1 MHFES
6 SYKIALLV
14 PSLRNSG
21 PIIGVYTLA
30 QYYVREG
37 IFPDIIALSSI
48 AENES
53 LEADF
58 RGLGVDVTILNT
70 SIKHP
75 LSLIKTLRTLI
86 QNKKYKLVHST
97 GFRPDIFLSLV
108 RNSINSLRILSTVRS
123 ELYNDLKFEHG
134 AVIAALSTRAWVWA
148 FSRFDVVV
156 PHSLAIKEALCSYG
170 VRPSQM
176 QCIYNGVDTVRF
188 RPPSVAE
195 RKAARARL
203 AISDDTVVIGHV
215 GHITKLKGVEYIVEA
230 LAQLPRDSNIK
241 FISVGVGDQ
250 RESLEGR
257 SRALGISDKIIWA
270 GKQTDVMPYLYAMDI
285 FTLPSWTEGL
295 PRALM
300 EACATGLPAVVS
312 DIQGCREV
320 VVNGGNGLC
329 VVPGNASALST
340 ALMRLILSRE
350 LRRSMGESAR
360 ARVEQTFSAE
370 AMATGYLK
378 LYEQLG
384 TR

>member
-1 MHFES
+1 MYFES
-6 SYKIALLV
+6 ADKIALLV

-30 QYYVREG
+30 QLYVRQG

-48 AENES
+48 EESES

-58 RGLGVDVTILNT
+58 RALGVDVTVLNT

-75 LSLIKTLRTLI
+75 LSLINTLRTLI
-86 QNKKYKLVHST
+86 QNKEYKLVHST
-97 GFRPDIFLSLV
+97 GFRPDIFLSFV
-108 RNSINSLRILSTVRS
+108 KSSINSLRILSTVRS

-134 AVIAALSTRAWVWA
+134 SVIAALSTRAWVWA
-148 FSRFDVVV
+148 FSRFDAVV
-156 PHSLAIKEALCSYG
+156 PHSLAIKAALSSYG

-176 QCIYNGVDTVRF
+176 QCIYNGVDTVRYK
-188 RPPSVAE
+188 PPSVEE
-195 RKAARARL
+195 RTAARARL

-250 RESLEGR
+250 MESLESR
-257 SRALGISDKIIWA
+257 ARALGISDKIIWA
-270 GKQTDVMPYLYAMDI
+270 GKQNDVLPYLYAMDI

-300 EACATGLPAVVS
+300 EACATGLPAIVS

-329 VVPGNASALST
+329 VTPGNAYEMSI
-340 ALMRLILSRE
+340 ALMRLISSQE
-350 LRRSMGESAR
+350 LRRSMGESSR
-360 ARVEQTFSAE
+360 IKIEQTFSAE
-370 AMATGYLK
+370 AMVCGYLK
-378 LYEQLG
+378 LYDLLG
-384 TR
+384 NQ